1 MILIWCKE
9 KGVTGFP
16 TFSDVFLA
24 PGAEYGHEGLPEV
37 SHKPV
42 NGKVEG
48 GVDHLQQLD
57 TGHRIQ
63 IPYRSDALPETLNY
77 MIVT

>member
-24 PGAEYGHEGLPEV
+24 PGAENGHEGLSEV

-63 IPYRSDALPETLNY
+63 IPYWSDALPETLND